1 MLAAH
6 TGARW
11 SELTALC
18 WIDVRTNYP
27 LDDGAITGPGQ
38 LRIPPPAATT
48 SPSAEDEPAS
58 PPSARPRSRPSRRTI
73 ALDPDTI
80 AALRAHRELV
90 GGRARD
96 PVFTSPGGTRG
107 PGGQLSSANFAR
119 VWQRALSAAGLD
131 QAGPD
136 QERPHFHDLRHT
148 HAVWLLAQQTPIGAI
163 ARRLGHAN
171 PVVTM
176 RMYQHAATLVA
187 EDQLTTRSLGLTTH
201 RRPR

>member
-1 MLAAH
+1 VLDRRPHELPFGRRRHHRTRPAPHPPTRHHQPQRRGRTCQPTVGTTTIPTQQAH
-6 TGARW
+6 HR
-11 SELTALC
+11 L
-18 WIDVRTNYP
+18 
-27 LDDGAITGPGQ
+27 GP
-38 LRIPPPAATT
+38 RH
-48 SPSAEDEPAS
+48 D
-58 PPSARPRSRPSRRTI
+58 RC
-73 ALDPDTI
+73 
-80 AALRAHRELV
+80 LRAHRELV

-96 PVFTSPGGTRG
+96 LVFTSPGGTRG